1 MSTGSPPHRHDAQ
14 AGLAYALAAYSW
26 WGFMPLYFKLVVR
39 IPPVAVLAHRVVWSF
54 LLLGAL
60 VTGLAKWDELR
71 AIVRQRRTLLLL
83 AASTLLLAGN
93 WGTFIYAVQ
102 SDQVLQA
109 SLGYFIVPLMTA
121 ALGFGVLKEHLRPW
135 QRIALALAAAGVI
148 VLTCVVGHL
157 PWIALSIA
165 CSWSGYSLV
174 RKVAVVSPLV
184 GVTIETALLLPLAI
198 VYILVTLPTANLS
211 RYDYT
216 MLALS
221 GPVTATPLLF
231 FTAGAR
237 RLRLATVGFLQY
249 VTPTGH
255 FLLAVLAFGEPFRAT
270 NAAGFALIWSAL
282 IVYSLDSLRSFQRPP
297 AIAVEV

>member
-1 MSTGSPPHRHDAQ
+1 MNDSSSSHRHHAQ
-14 AGLAYALAAYSW
+14 AGLAYALAAYLW

-39 IPPVAVLAHRVVWSF
+39 IPPVLVLAHRVVWSF

-60 VTGLAKWDELR
+60 VTGLARWEELR
-71 AIVRQRRTLLLL
+71 SIVRQRRTLLLL
-83 AASTLLLAGN
+83 AASTLLLAAN
-93 WGTFIYAVQ
+93 WGTFIYAVE

-148 VLTCVVGHL
+148 VLTYVVGHL
-157 PWIALSIA
+157 PWIALVIA
-165 CSWSGYSLV
+165 CSWSGYSLA
-174 RKVAVVSPLV
+174 RKVAVVGPLV
-184 GVTIETALLLPLAI
+184 GVTIETALLLPLATA
-198 VYILVTLPTANLS
+198 YILATFRSANLS
-211 RYDYT
+211 RHDYA

-221 GPVTATPLLF
+221 GVVTATPLLF
-231 FTAGAR
+231 FTAAAR
-237 RLRLATVGFLQY
+237 RLRLATIGFLQY

-270 NAAGFALIWSAL
+270 NALGFALIWSAL
-282 IVYSLDSLRSFQRPP
+282 IVYSLDSLRAFQQPP
-297 AIAVEV
+297 AVAVEV